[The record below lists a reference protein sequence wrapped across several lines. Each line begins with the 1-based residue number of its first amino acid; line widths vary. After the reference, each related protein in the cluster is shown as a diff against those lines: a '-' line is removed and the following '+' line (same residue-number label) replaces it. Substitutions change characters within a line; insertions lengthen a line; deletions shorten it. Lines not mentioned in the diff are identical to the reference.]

1 MEQNLV
7 LILVFLLVSILFS
20 MLGLGGGIL
29 YVPILFF
36 AGFGMT
42 EAPGISLV
50 LIMATSLAALFTF
63 LENRKVDWKLAM
75 VIDPPTDIMAFVGG
89 YCNALIPESV
99 LHSLLV
105 IVLLIAGTLML
116 RNTRIGTVPDSVDNH
131 WWRWQRNFKGK
142 YYSVNLPLVLM
153 ATALIGLVSGMLGI
167 TGGIIKLPIM
177 VLLCG
182 VPMDIAV
189 ATSTVMVAATAI
201 SGLVGHAINGQVDW
215 KVGLLLAGAAVVGG
229 FLGSRISISMDKSR
243 LKRWFGIVVYM
254 VALRM
259 ISQLIW

>member
-1 MEQNLV
+1 MGQILV
-7 LILVFLLVSILFS
+7 LMLVFLLVSILFS

-29 YVPILFF
+29 YVPILIF
-36 AGFGMT
+36 AGFGMAQ
-42 EAPGISLV
+42 APGISLI
-50 LIMATSLAALFTF
+50 LIMATSLAALFTYSR
-63 LENRKVDWKLAM
+63 NRKVDWKLAM
-75 VIDPPTDIMAFVGG
+75 VIDPPTDIMAFIGG
-89 YCNALIPESV
+89 YCSALSPEAV
-99 LHSLLV
+99 LRSMLV

-116 RNTRIGTVPDSVDNH
+116 RNTSTGNVPDSVDNR
-131 WWRWQRNFKGK
+131 WWRWQRNFNGEH
-142 YYSVNLPLVLM
+142 YSVNLPLVLM
-153 ATALIGLVSGMLGI
+153 TTALIGLISGMLGI

-201 SGLVGHAINGQVDW
+201 SGLLGHAMNGQVDW

-229 FLGSRISISMDKSR
+229 FLGSRISVSMDKSR
-243 LKRWFGIVVYM
+243 LRRWFGIVVYM